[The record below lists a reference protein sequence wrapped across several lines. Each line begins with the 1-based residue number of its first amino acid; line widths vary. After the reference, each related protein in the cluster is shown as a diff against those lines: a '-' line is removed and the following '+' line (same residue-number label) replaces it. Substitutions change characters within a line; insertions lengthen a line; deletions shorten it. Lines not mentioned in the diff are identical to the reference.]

1 MVLGS
6 NMKHTARLAIMLGV
20 IFIAIAPILNHIVYC
35 FKAGSYVLLL
45 AGVLVPPVG
54 WFHGLGLAFGW
65 W

>member
-1 MVLGS
+1 
-6 NMKHTARLAIMLGV
+6 MKYMSQPLICQGV
-20 IFIAIAPILNHIVYC
+20 IFIIFAPLISHIVYC